1 MEHVGTWEFELD
13 HVALAPDMVLA
24 GTGLPVL
31 LPVIPFA
38 LEMLALRRLTTTAFG
53 TLMSLEPAVALIL
66 GLLAPHQHPASGRS
80 SASSSSLP
88 ASAPSAAAPGAQ
100 PSARSATAPT
110 PRSPTPDR
118 AEDLAHAATAPA
130 PSWRPAHAS
139 STRNRHCS
147 FSREVRMS

>member
-66 GLLAPHQHPASGRS
+66 GLLALHQTPGLGPLVGILFVVAGI
-80 SASSSSLP
+80 
-88 ASAPSAAAPGAQ
+88 GAQ
-100 PSARSATAPT
+100 RSGARRPVIRPLGDGTDAA
-110 PRSPTPDR
+110 
-118 AEDLAHAATAPA
+118 LAHA
-130 PSWRPAHAS
+130 
-139 STRNRHCS
+139 
-147 FSREVRMS
+147 

>member
-66 GLLAPHQHPASGRS
+66 GLLALHQTPGLGPLVGILFRRCRHRRPAQR
-80 SASSSSLP
+80 
-88 ASAPSAAAPGAQ
+88 
-100 PSARSATAPT
+100 R
-110 PRSPTPDR
+110 
-118 AEDLAHAATAPA
+118 PA
-130 PSWRPAHAS
+130 PSHPPARRRHRRRARPRLTAPRTSLTPPRRQPHRGGRR
-139 STRNRHCS
+139 TRRA
-147 FSREVRMS
+147 RETDTARFRAKSA